1 MSRLPRSSD
10 RARTPRARCPG
21 SDAILINERRAR
33 TRSGEAPGSRS
44 TRVRVVPQLC
54 GCRRSLMMSRYKH
67 AHLRALAVVA
77 AAALAALG
85 AGASSVLATPK
96 VGAVANAAT
105 ATAPT
110 FGKTT
115 VGGSRTWASPNYKFV
130 SRFHL
135 SEAGSVQKLS
145 AYVFGTGSS
154 GSQALRGVVYADA
167 SGEPGAVKASSQEVQ
182 IAYNAPRSWVDLAL
196 SAPLA
201 LPAGDYWLGFQTGPA
216 TGNALIYFTYDAVTA
231 RARTNP
237 DDYSNGPSASFG
249 SGTVRDR
256 ELSVNATYQ
265 AGTSTPPPTTT
276 TPTTTTTTTT
286 PPPTTT

>member
-1 MSRLPRSSD
+1 MS
-10 RARTPRARCPG
+10 AAAT
-21 SDAILINERRAR
+21 
-33 TRSGEAPGSRS
+33 
-44 TRVRVVPQLC
+44 
-54 GCRRSLMMSRYKH
+54 
-67 AHLRALAVVA
+67 AVACA
-77 AAALAALG
+77 AAAII
-85 AGASSVLATPK
+85 AGSTS
-96 VGAVANAAT
+96 AAT
-105 ATAPT
+105 TPST
-110 FGKTT
+110 FGNTT
-115 VGGSRTWASPNYKFV
+115 AGGSRTWASPNYKFV